1 MDETE
6 DKYLLQENFADNF
19 SAGPITYE
27 NSHIDEYSDFLF
39 ELQHIIY
46 LFNDEFIKYN

>member
-19 SAGPITYE
+19 SACPITYE
-27 NSHIDEYSDFLF
+27 NSYIDEYSDFLF
-39 ELQHIIY
+39 ELNILFIY
-46 LFNDEFIKYN
+46 STMNL